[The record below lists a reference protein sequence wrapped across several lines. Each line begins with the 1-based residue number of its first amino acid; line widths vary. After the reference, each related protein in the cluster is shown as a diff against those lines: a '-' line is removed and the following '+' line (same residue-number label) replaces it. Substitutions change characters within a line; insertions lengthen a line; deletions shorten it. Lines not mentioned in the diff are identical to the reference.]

1 MGGQVSQVRQFDIPE
16 VDFASIG
23 PSVGERF
30 PDVRLPDQTG
40 QIVDLHEH
48 RAGRRALFVVHR
60 SADW

>member
-1 MGGQVSQVRQFDIPE
+1 MRKFDIPE
-16 VDFASIG
+16 VDFSSIG
-23 PSVGERF
+23 PLAGERF

-40 QIVDLHEH
+40 TVVDLHAH